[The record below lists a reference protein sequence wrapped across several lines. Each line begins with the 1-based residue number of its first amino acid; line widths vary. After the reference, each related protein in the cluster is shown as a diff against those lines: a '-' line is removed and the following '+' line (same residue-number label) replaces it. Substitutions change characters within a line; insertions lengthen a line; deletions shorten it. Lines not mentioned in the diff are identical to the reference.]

1 MLSLLAKLRE
11 ITQFWAEKVNIFH
24 EHVGKEVNHEDVISD
39 FIKEQLNIG
48 NEWESAIK
56 INELD
61 DSMTDYLSLFPDMPK
76 ENQVMFLSMNV
87 EINQYTVRHI
97 RRVNILQEMI
107 KEGKI
112 TYRSLEMFL
121 DRTLDYFLGVYDEIT
136 QSIRDINSD
145 KSLAEILVKE
155 KEEKEKKF
163 GYFDYIMDVHKHAE
177 DRIREYLDDRCF
189 PAGSTT
195 RKDILAILDDI
206 NAEINAEKDAE
217 Q

>member
-145 KSLAEILVKE
+145 KSLAEILV
-155 KEEKEKKF
+155 
-163 GYFDYIMDVHKHAE
+163 HKHAE

-195 RKDILAILDDI
+195 RKDILAILDEM
-206 NAEINAEKDAE
+206 NAKINAEKDAE